1 MLQFLRRKGTI
12 KKIMWA
18 LAAIIVPAFVL
29 WGAGSSIRSG
39 GAPKYAGRI
48 FGKKVSF
55 SQYQASLR
63 AFRNQAL
70 LIYGEEFSRV
80 AEFLDL
86 EKEAWV
92 RLILLYQAKKEKI
105 KVSNKE
111 VIAFIQNLPLFQK
124 GDLFD
129 QGRYSTLLDY
139 AFRVSPREFEEEIRE
154 ALMIEEL
161 KNKVIGKISLTDEEI
176 ENVYKNENEKASV
189 SYVLIGPEK
198 FQDQIHLSHEE
209 LEDYHIIHRSEFK
222 KPEQVNVQYISLY
235 FNEEE
240 PLQDELKVALEDKI
254 WQISDDIQDGVVS
267 FEEAAKKYEVQVK
280 ETGFFAPQEAIG
292 DIGLSY
298 EFLNAAFSLKVGQVS
313 KVIETSKG
321 YLIIKV
327 QEKKEAYLAE
337 LEEIKDK
344 VEQALIEQRSKALAK
359 DEAKN
364 VLFQVKKM
372 IDEENLSFSKAV
384 EKLNLTVQE
393 TEEFTRSGY
402 ISGIGQ
408 APGFNQAAFGLES
421 GEMSEVIAVAGGYC
435 ILSLKGITPIEEEKF
450 IEEREDFT
458 KALLVRKK
466 DIYYRIWLGKLE
478 KQAKLINNIAKLSA
492 KGGKQQSP

>member
-1 MLQFLRRKGTI
+1 MLQFLRRKENI

-80 AEFLDL
+80 AESLDL

-92 RLILLYQAKKEKI
+92 RLILLQEAKKEKI
-105 KVSNKE
+105 KVSDKQL
-111 VIAFIQNLPLFQK
+111 ITFIQKLPLFQK
-124 GDLFD
+124 GGLFD
-129 QGRYSTLLDY
+129 QARYNTLLDY

-154 ALMIEEL
+154 ALKIDEL
-161 KNKVIGKISLTDEEI
+161 KNKVISKVTLTDEEI
-176 ENVYKNENEKASV
+176 ENVYKNENEKASAF
-189 SYVLIGPEK
+189 YVLIGPEK
-198 FQDQIHLSHEE
+198 FEKQIHPSHEE
-209 LEDYHIIHRSEFK
+209 LEDYHIIHKSEFK
-222 KPEQVNVQYISLY
+222 KPEQVNVQYIALY
-235 FNEEE
+235 FDKEE

-254 WQISDDIQDGVVS
+254 WQISDEIQDGVVS
-267 FEEAAKKYEVQVK
+267 FEEAAKKYELPVK
-280 ETGFFAPQEAIG
+280 ESGFFGPQDVIP
-292 DIGLSY
+292 DFGLSY
-298 EFLNAAFSLKVGQVS
+298 EFLKAAFSLKTGGVS
-313 KVIETSKG
+313 KVIETSKA

-327 QEKKEAYLAE
+327 KEKKEACFPE

-344 VEQALIEQRSKALAK
+344 VEQALIKQKSRQLAK

-364 VLFQVKKM
+364 ALSQIKKM
-372 IDEENLSFSKAV
+372 MAEENLTFSKAV

-408 APGFNQAAFGLES
+408 APGFNQAAFGLEQDQI
-421 GEMSEVIAVAGGYC
+421 SEVIAVASGYC
-435 ILSLKGITPIEEEKF
+435 ILNLKGITPIEQEKF

-458 KALLVRKK
+458 KALLARKK
-466 DIYYRIWLGKLE
+466 DIYYRIWLTELE
-478 KQAKLINNIAKLSA
+478 KQAKLINNIAKL
-492 KGGKQQSP
+492 KNKPGRP

>member
-1 MLQFLRRKGTI
+1 MLHFLRKKGNI

-39 GAPKYAGRI
+39 SGPKYAGRI

-55 SQYQASLR
+55 GQYQASLR

-70 LIYGEEFSRV
+70 LIYGEEFSRM
-80 AEFLDL
+80 AEFLNL

-105 KVSNKE
+105 KVSNEE
-111 VIAFIQNLPLFQK
+111 VIAFIQKLPLFQK
-124 GDLFD
+124 GGLFD

-154 ALMIEEL
+154 ALKIDKL
-161 KNKVIGKISLTDEEI
+161 KNKVIDKISLTDEEVK
-176 ENVYKNENEKASV
+176 NVYKNENEKASV
-189 SYVLIGPEK
+189 FYVLIGPEK
-198 FQDQIHLSHEE
+198 FEKQIHLSHGE
-209 LEDYHIIHRSEFK
+209 LEDYHLIHRSEFK

-235 FNEEE
+235 FSKEEL
-240 PLQDELKVALEDKI
+240 LQDELKVALEDKI
-254 WQISDDIQDGVVS
+254 WQISDEIQDGVVS
-267 FEEAAKKYEVQVK
+267 FEEAAKKYEMPVK
-280 ETGFFAPQEAIG
+280 ETGFFAPQEVIP

-298 EFLNAAFSLKVGQVS
+298 EFLNAAFSLKVGRVS

-321 YLIIKV
+321 YLIIKA

-337 LEEIKDK
+337 LEESKDK
-344 VEQALIEQRSKALAK
+344 VEQALIEQKSRQLAK
-359 DEAKN
+359 DEARN
-364 VLFQVKKM
+364 ILSQVKKM
-372 IDEENLSFSKAV
+372 IDEESLSFSKAV

-408 APGFNQAAFGLES
+408 APGFNQAAFGLEP

-435 ILSLKGITPIEEEKF
+435 ILSLKGVTPIEEEKF
-450 IEEREDFT
+450 IEERADFA

-466 DIYYRIWLGKLE
+466 DIYYRIWLRKLE
-478 KQAKLINNIAKLSA
+478 KQAKLIDNIAKF
-492 KGGKQQSP
+492 KKQSRSP